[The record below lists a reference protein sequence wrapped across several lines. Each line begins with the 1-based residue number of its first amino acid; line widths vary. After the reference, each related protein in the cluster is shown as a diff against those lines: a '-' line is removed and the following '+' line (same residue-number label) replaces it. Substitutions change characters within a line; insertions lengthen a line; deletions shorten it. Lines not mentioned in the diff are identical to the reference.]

1 MPLINYD
8 LLIKNSLRHVVK
20 QALQLVEKDGLFGA
34 QHFFITFSTECDG
47 VEMPD
52 YLFNE
57 FPEELTIVLENQ
69 FWNLKVFD
77 NHFSI
82 SLNFNSRMESLE
94 IPFEAVLEFSDPSE
108 DFVLQFD
115 MDEVESIIEGEFNE
129 EDLQKAATESKKK
142 PTTDNVVSLD
152 AFRKK

>member
-8 LLIKNSLRHVVK
+8 LLIKNSLRFVVK
-20 QALQLVEKDGLFGA
+20 QALQLVEKDGLYGA

-94 IPFEAVLEFSDPSE
+94 IPFDAILEFSDPSE

-115 MDEVESIIEGEFNE
+115 MDEVESIGNEVFDE
-129 EDLQKAATESKKK
+129 EDLIQKTVEEKKQSI
-142 PTTDNVVSLD
+142 DNVVSLD